1 MASHLHPLFQRYG
14 LRGFTILGVGSP
26 SRDTAEKQKAF
37 ADEMGYTWTKVFDA
51 ERAAYGPYKVTGI
64 PTLVLVGRDGR
75 IVAASTG
82 AGIIPQ
88 VRTYL
93 EAHIGTADDGT
104 AKGTEANEDE

>member
-1 MASHLHPLFQRYG
+1 MASHLHPLFQQYG
-14 LRGFTILGVGSP
+14 SRGLTIVGVGSP

-51 ERAAYGPYKVTGI
+51 ERAAYNPYKVTGI

-82 AGIIPQ
+82 AGIIPK
-88 VRTYL
+88 VRAYL
-93 EAHIGTADDGT
+93 EEHIGPAGDGT
-104 AKGTEANEDE
+104 ESGD